1 MSHCFTMV
9 CPGPRILVYTIIMV
23 TMGAHTL
30 ANKYSEAANTK
41 VHFERN
47 PFRMAKL
54 NLLWDKALKRLSEPK
69 LKSLLS
75 ELKVQDKEEMTL
87 KKLKTDGA
95 DKEGLKEAEL
105 RKKLRGIMVRYNLS
119 DDLRDNKTSS
129 KEPYLNEVTDQK
141 ILKAVFKDKK
151 LNKLWVKAE
160 SSGFTEPE
168 LKALKE
174 EFQHHQ
180 DKIDDYYALINS
192 ASVKMESEQNN
203 LENDIKRFD
212 TLQDLE
218 SSAKS
223 AHHPTNALREK
234 HRELKEGYDRLHKV
248 ASTGPDS
255 KEFVEPKVAGL
266 WKLAI
271 RGDFTQEELESLHT
285 ELKHYEHRL
294 LKVRHLTGQMNV
306 LQERAGD
313 DIEKFQST
321 EGQRVLQERLAKQ
334 QRKVEKLHEDLE
346 MRILQRHLEL

>member
-54 NLLWDKALKRLSEPK
+54 NLLWDKALKVTIIQRAE
-69 LKSLLS
+69 
-75 ELKVQDKEEMTL
+75 
-87 KKLKTDGA
+87 
-95 DKEGLKEAEL
+95 EGLL
-105 RKKLRGIMVRYNLS
+105 RWFEHVERMDWDKMMKRVHKSGVEGRRDSSHPKSSIMVRYNLS

>member
-1 MSHCFTMV
+1 MANSFPSLAHPEVTRDIYLVIVDIYLVIAFT
-9 CPGPRILVYTIIMV
+9 
-23 TMGAHTL
+23 
-30 ANKYSEAANTK
+30 
-41 VHFERN
+41 
-47 PFRMAKL
+47 
-54 NLLWDKALKRLSEPK
+54 
-69 LKSLLS
+69 
-75 ELKVQDKEEMTL
+75 
-87 KKLKTDGA
+87 
-95 DKEGLKEAEL
+95 
-105 RKKLRGIMVRYNLS
+105 GIMVRYNLS

-223 AHHPTNALREK
+223 AHHPTNALR
-234 HRELKEGYDRLHKV
+234 
-248 ASTGPDS
+248 
-255 KEFVEPKVAGL
+255 
-266 WKLAI
+266 
-271 RGDFTQEELESLHT
+271 
-285 ELKHYEHRL
+285 
-294 LKVRHLTGQMNV
+294 
-306 LQERAGD
+306 
-313 DIEKFQST
+313 
-321 EGQRVLQERLAKQ
+321 
-334 QRKVEKLHEDLE
+334 
-346 MRILQRHLEL
+346 